1 MNASGG
7 GGGSYAPGE
16 SSLPKLAMPSK
27 KADREAL
34 ISKLKEMAKKKEK
47 IEGKV
52 NVVEESKALQERIK
66 LNRKLKAKE
75 DLKLSVQKMRSDI
88 VSNHGQVAEKNVQKD
103 ALKATK
109 DSIMR
114 MSFKSLYEV
123 MGGAEAEGAG
133 AGRGS
138 THSEEQSYS
147 IVRFASYKPHSIAQ
161 PLGHFANHPR
171 NVKIS
176 SGTDPNQSV
185 QAGEDSAFDTEDL
198 QSQKRPEVDALLLL
212 PAPHAAAG
220 KGDMQSLQQLQK
232 RDKNLLN
239 SFEQTVGRRPLFY
252 AACHGRKEALVYLLE
267 LFPTAKDIMAA
278 DLHGDTALHAAA
290 ASGHAECVELIVQ
303 MLRRPTE
310 SDNATG
316 DASKPPH
323 GATSGDHQND
333 VNVRNSMGMTPC
345 HLALND
351 DCLEV
356 LYRYDANLCVEDD
369 DHRSPLFVAC
379 AMNRQ
384 SCAEFIIGCLDQIDA
399 SLIAKDRR
407 GDTPLHAAACNGSM
421 ECLLLLLQYGIDPR
435 MLNIE
440 GLKAIDLA
448 EQNGH
453 EECKQI
459 LSEYYLHY
467 CTSSE
472 FDSVLFL
479 AALKVIPSPLAVTVY
494 AEEKLMSPFPCH
506 CLL

>member
-1 MNASGG
+1 
-7 GGGSYAPGE
+7 
-16 SSLPKLAMPSK
+16 
-27 KADREAL
+27 
-34 ISKLKEMAKKKEK
+34 
-47 IEGKV
+47 
-52 NVVEESKALQERIK
+52 
-66 LNRKLKAKE
+66 
-75 DLKLSVQKMRSDI
+75 
-88 VSNHGQVAEKNVQKD
+88 
-103 ALKATK
+103 
-109 DSIMR
+109 
-114 MSFKSLYEV
+114 
-123 MGGAEAEGAG
+123 
-133 AGRGS
+133 
-138 THSEEQSYS
+138 
-147 IVRFASYKPHSIAQ
+147 
-161 PLGHFANHPR
+161 
-171 NVKIS
+171 
-176 SGTDPNQSV
+176 
-185 QAGEDSAFDTEDL
+185 
-198 QSQKRPEVDALLLL
+198 
-212 PAPHAAAG
+212 
-220 KGDMQSLQQLQK
+220 
-232 RDKNLLN
+232 
-239 SFEQTVGRRPLFY
+239 
-252 AACHGRKEALVYLLE
+252 
-267 LFPTAKDIMAA
+267 MAA

-323 GATSGDHQND
+323 GTTSGDHQND

-345 HLALND
+345 HLALNH

-435 MLNIE
+435 MLNNE

-494 AEEKLMSPFPCH
+494 AEEKKLMFPFHATALGSRLRPARARCDSRVQNH
-506 CLL
+506 SQSCRLA